1 MSATT
6 IALISFI
13 AIFGGAMVG
22 VLAARILPS
31 QHLNDDTRST
41 ITASTAVVGTMSA
54 LVMGLLISNASASF
68 SLQSQEIR
76 QIAVDI
82 LQLNRLLVRYGED
95 AADAR
100 KLLQTYAEAT
110 VQQLTAGVPIT
121 PETRAETI
129 RRVEELQ
136 DRIISLQLPDP
147 RHRWL
152 QSETMQ
158 LTDSITSVRWLL
170 SEQESR
176 TIPAPFMVLVIFWL
190 AVVFSSFGLFAPR
203 NTMAIFALMFC
214 SMAVSSALL
223 MILEMDTPFT
233 GVMHLSLDPI
243 VAALRQVQI

>member
-1 MSATT
+1 MSATI

-13 AIFGGAMVG
+13 AIFGGSMVG
-22 VLAARILPS
+22 VLAARFLPR
-31 QHLNDDTRST
+31 QHLSDDTRST

-100 KLLQTYAEAT
+100 GLLQAYAGVK
-110 VQQLTAGVPIT
+110 VQQLSTGVPVS
-121 PETRAETI
+121 PETRIETI

-136 DRIISLQLPDP
+136 DRIIGLQVSDP

-152 QSETMQ
+152 QAEAMR
-158 LTDSITSVRWLL
+158 LADSITSVRWLL
-170 SEQESR
+170 AEQEGR

-214 SMAVSSALL
+214 SIAVSSALL

-233 GVMHLSLDPI
+233 GVMHLSLEPI
-243 VAALRQVQI
+243 VDALRQVRA